1 MYNKKLFAD
10 LRNTSADLT
19 YGFAAG
25 NYANAYETT
34 DLSEALA
41 KLSMNR
47 SAEYVAAF
55 TLGFLSSY
63 SLGEMGS
70 DVEAY
75 REAYFSETGKACIAA
90 GYVDIRAAEEWLG
103 Y

>member
-1 MYNKKLFAD
+1 MKTFLVPN
-10 LRNTSADLT
+10 RNVTR
-19 YGFAAG
+19 GFEAG

-34 DLSEALA
+34 DLQTALA
-41 KLSMNR
+41 KLSPNR

-55 TLGFLSSY
+55 TLGFFSSY

-75 REAYFSETGKACIAA
+75 REAYFSETGRACRAA
-90 GYVDIRAAEEWLG
+90 GYVDIRAAEEWLALDA
-103 Y
+103 

>member
-1 MYNKKLFAD
+1 MATKRTGKKNGDVTF
-10 LRNTSADLT
+10 
-19 YGFAAG
+19 GFEAG
-25 NYANAYETT
+25 NYANAYETR
-34 DLSEALA
+34 DLQTALA

-55 TLGFLSSY
+55 TLGFFSSY
-63 SLGEMGS
+63 SLGEMGA

-75 REAYFSETGKACIAA
+75 QEAYFSETGKACIKA
-90 GYVDIRAAEEWLG
+90 GYIDARDESEWLG

>member
-1 MYNKKLFAD
+1 MLFD
-10 LRNTSADLT
+10 DIRR
-19 YGFAAG
+19 GFDAG

-41 KLSMNR
+41 KLSPNR
-47 SAEYVAAF
+47 STEYVAAF
-55 TLGFLSSY
+55 TLGFFSSY
-63 SLGEMGS
+63 SLPEMGS

-75 REAYFSETGKACIAA
+75 QEAYFSETGKACLAA